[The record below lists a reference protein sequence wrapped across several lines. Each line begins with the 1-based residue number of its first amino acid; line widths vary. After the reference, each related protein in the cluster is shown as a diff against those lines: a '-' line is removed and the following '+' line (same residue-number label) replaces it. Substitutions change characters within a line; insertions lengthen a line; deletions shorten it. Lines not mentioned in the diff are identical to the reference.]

1 MPNQIYLD
9 NHATTPIDERV
20 LRVMLPFFTQS
31 FGNPSSVD
39 HAFGNEA
46 LVAVSQA
53 REQVAKVIGAFPEE
67 IIFTSGATE
76 ADNLAILGAARKL
89 KNRGNHIIT
98 SPTEHKAVLE
108 TCKTLEGEGFDV
120 TYLPIDKEGQINL
133 IALEKAINSKTILI
147 SIMAANNEIG
157 TIAPLKEIG
166 RIARKH
172 GILFHTDAAQA
183 FGHIPIDVRDMNID
197 LMSISGHKIYGPK
210 GVGALFIRQEHPV
223 VKLTP
228 LFYGGGQERA
238 IRPGTLNVPGIV
250 GLGMAAEFANTEMQV
265 TAKKMARLRDRLL
278 QGIAAEVP
286 IEVNGSSHHKLPH
299 NLNLFFPNIEAKA
312 LINEAKE
319 IAISAGSAC
328 TSTEVTPSHVI
339 TALGYDAERAYC
351 SVRFGLSKFTTEK
364 EIEKAIASITRA
376 AKKLRSM

>member
-1 MPNQIYLD
+1 MSNQIYLD

-120 TYLPIDKEGQINL
+120 TYLPVDKEGQINL

-183 FGHIPIDVRDMNID
+183 FGHIPLDVRDMNID

-210 GVGALFIRQEHPV
+210 GVGALFIRQEHPA

-228 LFYGGGQERA
+228 LFYGGGQEGS

-265 TAKKMARLRDRLL
+265 IAKKTAILRDRLL
-278 QGIAAEVP
+278 RGIAAEVP
-286 IEVNGSSHHKLPH
+286 IEVNGSSHYKLPH

-328 TSTEVTPSHVI
+328 TSTEVKPSHVI

-364 EIEKAIASITRA
+364 EIEKTIALITRA